1 MAAHTQA
8 SDVAESTAITLF
20 SYTID
25 RFNILLERDL
35 KTEIIGQQATFPIPH
50 APGWCSGMISL
61 RGKLIP
67 VLSLHRSLADNAP
80 RADKWLLVVES
91 SPLPQIA
98 ISIDSLPSQ
107 RQIKP
112 DDFTAVDNDSL
123 PRWLIQQCVISGKTF
138 YRANHHELF
147 EQLIHENDTQQSALE
162 IEV

>member
-1 MAAHTQA
+1 MTADTQA
-8 SDVAESTAITLF
+8 SDVEESTAITLF

-35 KTEIIGQQATFPIPH
+35 KTEIIGQQAIFPIPH
-50 APGWCSGMISL
+50 APEWCSGMISL

-67 VLSLHRSLADNAP
+67 VLNLHRLLADNAP